1 MYITINNIKGEKRID
16 LSYSIHSDKEIA
28 VIRMLSDNVKYEIL
42 KLCSVMDPI
51 SDTKKMIPKG
61 AYAGR
66 ELISMLEGMVEL
78 NQFEIDDQVTKTNKL
93 KGITEITLNLD
104 ELNNSVNLKDG
115 RPSNSLLTYYVTD
128 DKDFTHFEPQNPQY
142 KKLKNGEFTSL
153 NLRITGQNNNVIAEG
168 LQVTV
173 VLHIRNRKILN
184 PECSLKTPKGIKGTR
199 QKGIV
204 THNPSEIDQAQE
216 LLVRFPNLGSDDV
229 IIPGTANLSFNIE
242 LTSTVD
248 PNRTLVSNIGRAIIK
263 KLAAKFE
270 GNEIMSV
277 DDFDVLACYR
287 DLWKTKSEKRNA
299 IRQGI
304 ISTDGCT
311 ENCIKLRINAGN
323 KDATNTQ
330 DKAIADAYGNK
341 FIITLDFE
349 MLDSAAL
356 YYQAGLGNRLCY
368 ELTFNDYNRVTKS
381 GVSSPKVPDAKYKIT
396 DISLEYEIATQPD
409 LARSIRS
416 EYEHM
421 ALLYDRIL
429 RHRKIIVNKKDTVW
443 NWAFNTPCK
452 SLKGI
457 LVLFEEE
464 GSYT

>member
-1 MYITINNIKGEKRID
+1 M
-16 LSYSIHSDKEIA
+16 
-28 VIRMLSDNVKYEIL
+28 
-42 KLCSVMDPI
+42 
-51 SDTKKMIPKG
+51 
-61 AYAGR
+61 
-66 ELISMLEGMVEL
+66 
-78 NQFEIDDQVTKTNKL
+78 
-93 KGITEITLNLD
+93 
-104 ELNNSVNLKDG
+104 
-115 RPSNSLLTYYVTD
+115 
-128 DKDFTHFEPQNPQY
+128 
-142 KKLKNGEFTSL
+142 
-153 NLRITGQNNNVIAEG
+153 
-168 LQVTV
+168 
-173 VLHIRNRKILN
+173 
-184 PECSLKTPKGIKGTR
+184 
-199 QKGIV
+199 
-204 THNPSEIDQAQE
+204 
-216 LLVRFPNLGSDDV
+216 GSDDV

-248 PNRTLVSNIGRAIIK
+248 ANRTLVSNIGRAIIK
-263 KLAAKFE
+263 KLAVKFE

-311 ENCIKLRINAGN
+311 KNCIKLRINAGN
-323 KDATNTQ
+323 KDATNAQ

-341 FIITLDFE
+341 FIIPLDFE
-349 MLDSAAL
+349 MLDSAAP

-368 ELTFNDYNRVTKS
+368 ELTFNDYNRVIKS
-381 GVSSPKVPDAKYKIT
+381 PISPKVPDAKYKVT
-396 DISLEYEIATQPD
+396 DMSLEYEIATQPD

-416 EYEHM
+416 EYQQM
-421 ALLYDRIL
+421 ALLYDRVL
-429 RHRKIIVNKKDTVW
+429 RHRKIIVNKSDTVW